1 MYYKKS
7 LGQNFLIDKN
17 IIKKISKNI
26 DLNSN
31 VIEIGPGKCS
41 LTDEILKK
49 KPSSLLLIEK
59 DEKLSNNI
67 KKNYSDNSIVKVLNK
82 DILKVNINKL
92 IKKNSIIVGNLP
104 YNISSQIFIKFIK
117 LNRPLKYKRIIFMFQ
132 KELANRIIA
141 KHNEQHYGRISILTN
156 IFLDIKG
163 KFDVSNNCFF
173 PKPKVTSTVL
183 IFSPKPNLII
193 NVKLISKIEKITQI
207 FFSNKRKMINKN
219 LKKIFGD
226 KIPSHFKR
234 KDNLRPVDLTP
245 EEYLIIAKSL

>member
-1 MYYKKS
+1 M
-7 LGQNFLIDKN
+7 
-17 IIKKISKNI
+17 
-26 DLNSN
+26 
-31 VIEIGPGKCS
+31 
-41 LTDEILKK
+41 
-49 KPSSLLLIEK
+49 
-59 DEKLSNNI
+59 
-67 KKNYSDNSIVKVLNK
+67 
-82 DILKVNINKL
+82 KVNINKL

-132 KELANRIIA
+132 KELANKLLQNIMNSIM
-141 KHNEQHYGRISILTN
+141 ERISILTN

-207 FFSNKRKMINKN
+207 FQIKGK
-219 LKKIFGD
+219 
-226 KIPSHFKR
+226 
-234 KDNLRPVDLTP
+234 
-245 EEYLIIAKSL
+245 